1 MTEFLAATWASSNVD
16 PQQNTHPVRS
26 RSGLIVCRG
35 RPDSQQLAASC
46 QELTFDTISKKAVV
60 PDVQEAV
67 RQNMLEE
74 ATEEFLG
81 GKNVRL
87 ALVAVTAITIAIMHL
102 AVPASK
108 DAVIADRH
116 AMSITSQVVQQLAWA
131 GKRCLGVDYPCFFPT
146 TS

>member
-1 MTEFLAATWASSNVD
+1 MTEFLATTWASSNVD
-16 PQQNTHPVRS
+16 PQQGEHPVGS
-26 RSGLIVCRG
+26 RLGLIVG
-35 RPDSQQLAASC
+35 RRRPGSEQLATSR
-46 QELTFDTISKKAVV
+46 QELTFNTISKKAVV
-60 PDVQEAV
+60 PNVKEAV
-67 RQNMLEE
+67 WQDMLEE

-146 TS
+146 AS